1 MTEPRIGLAEIL
13 RQNIRRAHAAGQ
25 ESADLAQ
32 SAIRNPQSAIY
43 LALRRV
49 PSRATEIHAGHLW
62 VTRGLR
68 TVIHRNPPSF
78 THEDSQGRKAT
89 P

>member
-1 MTEPRIGLAEIL
+1 MTTSLTEIATAGFGAST
-13 RQNIRRAHAAGQ
+13 AH
-25 ESADLAQ
+25 Q
-32 SAIRNPQSAIY
+32 SAIPNPQSAIY
-43 LALRRV
+43 FALRRV
-49 PSRATEIHAGHLW
+49 PSRATEIDAGHLW

-78 THEDSQGRKAT
+78 THEDSQGRKVT